1 MSTAT
6 DPPRKDSSNIDDFK
20 HAAPIP
26 ILSSPH
32 RRRPSISSSD
42 GSPTSPPPIQTPNSY
57 YPNNLTPSSP
67 TNSSFLSYFTSTS
80 PKSSTSF
87 PYRRPPGIG
96 APPVF
101 EGQSQSGPAAIDRPT
116 DGLDRPFADDE
127 GQELEV
133 RNTSH
138 HQRRATTA
146 WAGTGRT
153 ASSQRGAPAAPVI
166 EEQHARGAG
175 VLRRLS
181 LGGGLNSV
189 RSFDHNRDSI
199 FFRPTKFSSRPS
211 FRVPPTGL
219 PRPRNRP
226 LRPLLLCHL
235 PPLLTLRR
243 TRTYLGPMSGLG
255 SVAQRL

>member
-6 DPPRKDSSNIDDFK
+6 DSPRKDSSNINDFK

-42 GSPTSPPPIQTPNSY
+42 GSPTSPSVQTPNSP
-57 YPNNLTPSSP
+57 YPTNLVPSSP
-67 TNSSFLSYFTSTS
+67 TSSSFLSYLMSSS
-80 PKSSTSF
+80 PKTSTSF
-87 PYRRPPGIG
+87 PYRRPPGFG

-101 EGQSQSGPAAIDRPT
+101 EDE
-116 DGLDRPFADDE
+116 E
-127 GQELEV
+127 GQEVEV

-138 HQRRATTA
+138 HQRRATTG

-153 ASSQRGAPAAPVI
+153 PSSQRPAVPPPVI

-181 LGGGLNSV
+181 LGGGLNSA
-189 RSFDHNRDSI
+189 
-199 FFRPTKFSSRPS
+199 FFQQGTANRPS
-211 FRVPPTGL
+211 SPPPPATPPPTAVTPSATSDFATNQNIPNGRTRMRRSATL
-219 PRPRNRP
+219 SVPPRNRAP
-226 LRPLLLCHL
+226 S
-235 PPLLTLRR
+235 
-243 TRTYLGPMSGLG
+243 PMGERILKGHFDSFN
-255 SVAQRL
+255 